1 MKKLVATLVVAGALL
16 FSLAPAFAAQTV
28 TSPALP
34 SPNIAEKGGVFSE
47 IWFSQGVFV
56 GD

>member
-1 MKKLVATLVVAGALL
+1 MKKLVVTLVVAGALL
-16 FSLAPAFAAQTV
+16 FSMAPAFAAQTV

-34 SPNIAEKGGVFSE
+34 GPNVAEKGGVFSE